1 MTDKPRYQVRANRL
15 RTERPALW
23 RLQWWIVGVLLLV
36 GTIAVVL
43 ALTGKWAF
51 AGVLV
56 GLSSLISIF
65 ILFIAKGQRPKT

>member
-1 MTDKPRYQVRANRL
+1 MTDKPLYHVRANRL

-36 GTIAVVL
+36 DTVAVVL

-51 AGVLV
+51 AV
-56 GLSSLISIF
+56 GLASLSSLVGIF